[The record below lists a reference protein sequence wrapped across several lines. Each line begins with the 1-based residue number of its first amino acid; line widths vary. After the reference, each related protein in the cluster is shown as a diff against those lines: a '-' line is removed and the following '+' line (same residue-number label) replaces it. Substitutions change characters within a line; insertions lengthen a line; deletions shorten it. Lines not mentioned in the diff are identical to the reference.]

1 MWEMRAETS
10 SSPADLICRTD
21 LEPGPARLFHQAS
34 PANFK
39 DAREWSGSAG
49 ALPPLLTTTTTP
61 SAYTQAILTMELW
74 VKALISTIIVCAGL
88 VVLLGIYYYSLPR
101 RTRMEEDDLERIEL
115 EAGGAG
121 NIRRHADFR
130 VIHDSSASLY
140 TLSCITEDSRAS
152 SMGGSICRA
161 VMKKVFGSAGD
172 LATMVCTFNTSRN
185 STSAKSKSKL
195 VMATRWT
202 GFAGQMWM

>member
-121 NIRRHADFR
+121 NIRRHAGHHRWAGCD
-130 VIHDSSASLY
+130 
-140 TLSCITEDSRAS
+140 E
-152 SMGGSICRA
+152 
-161 VMKKVFGSAGD
+161 KVFGSAGD

-185 STSAKSKSKL
+185 STSAKSKSKSQNMQQMNEGPTL
-195 VMATRWT
+195 GKTHPRIMDDKGT
-202 GFAGQMWM
+202 GHYRGIKACPPRS